1 MKNLLIVL
9 KKVDCLKHFDGDII
23 TDFIS
28 ETITKDVYNT
38 EIVNVTEEDIKKI
51 ANFNFKYKQNLNQDN
66 ETFKKSLDQNNQDN
80 LTAIFDGNYDQLEEI
95 VYNIPARYSDNYL
108 DWIKIISILKKI

>member
-38 EIVNVTEEDIKKI
+38 EIVNVTEEDIKK
-51 ANFNFKYKQNLNQDN
+51 
-66 ETFKKSLDQNNQDN
+66 
-80 LTAIFDGNYDQLEEI
+80 
-95 VYNIPARYSDNYL
+95 
-108 DWIKIISILKKI
+108 